1 MARQLQVHEPRTKS
15 SRRRRA
21 PWRQRL
27 VEAERGVTEGF
38 RGDSTFFVHFFLGSL
53 MIVAA
58 AVLGISFVHWILLVL
73 ALTLVLC
80 AEMFNSAF
88 ATLLLDFEKHA
99 GVAVKKARKIGTA
112 AVFVAMAGATIA
124 VGLIF
129 THRLMQMFA
138 A

>member
-1 MARQLQVHEPRTKS
+1 MTGQLQVHQPRSET

-53 MIVAA
+53 VIVAA

-73 ALTLVLC
+73 ALTVVLS

-88 ATLLLDFEKHA
+88 ATLLRDFEGHT
-99 GVAVKKARKIGTA
+99 GLPVKKARKIGTA
-112 AVFVAMAGATIA
+112 AVFVAMAGATVA

-129 THRLMQMFA
+129 AHRLMQMFA